1 MKKRKLS
8 VCCALLLS
16 GLLCVPATGYATGS
30 LSDEGVARIMQQE
43 GKRVTINLKNATMKE
58 LLHEI
63 HLQTGLDFI
72 YNNEQ
77 FADLGKIT
85 VKVENELLEKV
96 FAKVFEGKAYEYRIK
111 GKIVTINKRKIDPNK
126 VYSLQGSVYDA
137 ENHPVIGATVMIK
150 GTHTGV
156 VTDTD
161 GRYEIKVKP
170 GQMLSFSYL
179 GMEPMDVE
187 YTGMTFLD
195 IFMKYD
201 KKTTLD
207 NVVVTGIFT
216 KPRES
221 YTGSVSMVTNEQL
234 KLHKGQN
241 LLQTL
246 KNIDASIN
254 FTVNNLAGSNP
265 NVLPSIN
272 IRGNSS
278 LPVSVSE
285 FNENMK
291 NETNTPLILMDGFE
305 ISLTKLMDYNDD
317 EILSINIL
325 KDASATAIY
334 GSRGANGVIVVT
346 TKKPESGR
354 LKINMEIGT
363 NIQVPDLSSYNLL
376 NAAEKLQLE
385 FDAGLYNDSQ
395 NPTNHNALRAI
406 YNKRYKAILS
416 GANTDWIKKPVRTG
430 VGQRYNARLEG
441 GNEEFRWGTS
451 LSYNDIAGVM
461 KGSSRRTF
469 NGSITLMY
477 EMKNLIFR
485 NYTSFGFNHSKESE
499 YGSFSDYVSQQP
511 YNVPYDENGKLVHY
525 FDSFN
530 GKARNVQ
537 NPLYDAMLNSFD
549 KTAYQEVI
557 NNFSIEWTI
566 LEGLIMRGQLGLS
579 TTHNT
584 SDKFLPAEHSTFV
597 DYTSE
602 EDFLRRGSYDY
613 GEGRTTM
620 YDANLT
626 LSYSKLFADKH
637 QFYAGLNADIAEE
650 HMFMNYFRA
659 EGFSNEEMD
668 KVMNAMQY
676 ALNGKPTGYDM
687 KTRRLSLTG
696 NLNYTFD
703 NRYYLDLSYR
713 VDGSSE
719 FGSDKKYAP
728 FWSSG
733 LGWNIHNERFMKDKT
748 PFNALRLKFSYG
760 QTGSVQNSS
769 TGANTVYEYL
779 TGNRYMNWN
788 GTVLQ
793 GLGNSNLTWQKTDQ
807 FNAGFEFGVWE
818 NRIKGSFDIYTK
830 KTSNLLSYMNL
841 PLSMGFSSYLANVG
855 EVKNN
860 GWEASASAYLIRD
873 RQRDINLILS
883 GQLTYNKNEITKLSE
898 AIKAQNEEYMKQGAD
913 VSNLFFEGYPQNSI
927 YAVQSLG
934 IDPST
939 GEEVFLDKNGN
950 KVNEWNAADK
960 VFQGSSDPKYRGNL
974 SSALIW
980 KNFTFNMSWGFYWG
994 GKRYNSTLLD
1004 RVEVTLADLKNSN
1017 VDERVLSQRW
1027 YKPGDLTF
1035 FKKLSALDTRAS
1047 SRYVMDDNVFE
1058 LQSISLQY
1066 RWDTPGLKKAIG
1078 ANSIIFGVNMSDIF
1092 HFSTIKMERGTSYPF
1107 ARSIQGSVKL
1117 SF

>member
-1 MKKRKLS
+1 
-8 VCCALLLS
+8 
-16 GLLCVPATGYATGS
+16 
-30 LSDEGVARIMQQE
+30 
-43 GKRVTINLKNATMKE
+43 
-58 LLHEI
+58 
-63 HLQTGLDFI
+63 
-72 YNNEQ
+72 
-77 FADLGKIT
+77 
-85 VKVENELLEKV
+85 
-96 FAKVFEGKAYEYRIK
+96 
-111 GKIVTINKRKIDPNK
+111 
-126 VYSLQGSVYDA
+126 
-137 ENHPVIGATVMIK
+137 
-150 GTHTGV
+150 
-156 VTDTD
+156 
-161 GRYEIKVKP
+161 
-170 GQMLSFSYL
+170 
-179 GMEPMDVE
+179 
-187 YTGMTFLD
+187 
-195 IFMKYD
+195 
-201 KKTTLD
+201 
-207 NVVVTGIFT
+207 
-216 KPRES
+216 
-221 YTGSVSMVTNEQL
+221 
-234 KLHKGQN
+234 
-241 LLQTL
+241 
-246 KNIDASIN
+246 
-254 FTVNNLAGSNP
+254 
-265 NVLPSIN
+265 
-272 IRGNSS
+272 
-278 LPVSVSE
+278 
-285 FNENMK
+285 
-291 NETNTPLILMDGFE
+291 
-305 ISLTKLMDYNDD
+305 
-317 EILSINIL
+317 
-325 KDASATAIY
+325 
-334 GSRGANGVIVVT
+334 
-346 TKKPESGR
+346 
-354 LKINMEIGT
+354 
-363 NIQVPDLSSYNLL
+363 
-376 NAAEKLQLE
+376 
-385 FDAGLYNDSQ
+385 
-395 NPTNHNALRAI
+395 
-406 YNKRYKAILS
+406 
-416 GANTDWIKKPVRTG
+416 
-430 VGQRYNARLEG
+430 
-441 GNEEFRWGTS
+441 
-451 LSYNDIAGVM
+451 
-461 KGSSRRTF
+461 
-469 NGSITLMY
+469 
-477 EMKNLIFR
+477 
-485 NYTSFGFNHSKESE
+485 
-499 YGSFSDYVSQQP
+499 
-511 YNVPYDENGKLVHY
+511 
-525 FDSFN
+525 
-530 GKARNVQ
+530 
-537 NPLYDAMLNSFD
+537 
-549 KTAYQEVI
+549 
-557 NNFSIEWTI
+557 
-566 LEGLIMRGQLGLS
+566 
-579 TTHNT
+579 
-584 SDKFLPAEHSTFV
+584 
-597 DYTSE
+597 
-602 EDFLRRGSYDY
+602 
-613 GEGRTTM
+613 
-620 YDANLT
+620 
-626 LSYSKLFADKH
+626 
-637 QFYAGLNADIAEE
+637 
-650 HMFMNYFRA
+650 
-659 EGFSNEEMD
+659 
-668 KVMNAMQY
+668 
-676 ALNGKPTGYDM
+676 
-687 KTRRLSLTG
+687 
-696 NLNYTFD
+696 
-703 NRYYLDLSYR
+703 
-713 VDGSSE
+713 
-719 FGSDKKYAP
+719 
-728 FWSSG
+728 
-733 LGWNIHNERFMKDKT
+733 MKDKT

>member
-126 VYSLQGSVYDA
+126 VYSLQGFVYDA

-291 NETNTPLILMDGFE
+291 NETNTPL
-305 ISLTKLMDYNDD
+305 
-317 EILSINIL
+317 IL

>member
-30 LSDEGVARIMQQE
+30 LSGEGVARIMQQE

-126 VYSLQGSVYDA
+126 VYSLQGFVYDA
-137 ENHPVIGATVMIK
+137 ENHPLIGATVMIK

-201 KKTTLD
+201 KKITLD

-354 LKINMEIGT
+354 LKINMEIL
-363 NIQVPDLSSYNLL
+363 VS
-376 NAAEKLQLE
+376 AK
-385 FDAGLYNDSQ
+385 SQ
-395 NPTNHNALRAI
+395 KYRPYVST
-406 YNKRYKAILS
+406 ILS
-416 GANTDWIKKPVRTG
+416 
-430 VGQRYNARLEG
+430 
-441 GNEEFRWGTS
+441 
-451 LSYNDIAGVM
+451 
-461 KGSSRRTF
+461 
-469 NGSITLMY
+469 
-477 EMKNLIFR
+477 
-485 NYTSFGFNHSKESE
+485 
-499 YGSFSDYVSQQP
+499 
-511 YNVPYDENGKLVHY
+511 
-525 FDSFN
+525 
-530 GKARNVQ
+530 
-537 NPLYDAMLNSFD
+537 
-549 KTAYQEVI
+549 
-557 NNFSIEWTI
+557 
-566 LEGLIMRGQLGLS
+566 
-579 TTHNT
+579 
-584 SDKFLPAEHSTFV
+584 
-597 DYTSE
+597 
-602 EDFLRRGSYDY
+602 
-613 GEGRTTM
+613 
-620 YDANLT
+620 
-626 LSYSKLFADKH
+626 DKH
-637 QFYAGLNADIAEE
+637 CGHI
-650 HMFMNYFRA
+650 
-659 EGFSNEEMD
+659 
-668 KVMNAMQY
+668 
-676 ALNGKPTGYDM
+676 
-687 KTRRLSLTG
+687 
-696 NLNYTFD
+696 
-703 NRYYLDLSYR
+703 
-713 VDGSSE
+713 
-719 FGSDKKYAP
+719 
-728 FWSSG
+728 
-733 LGWNIHNERFMKDKT
+733 
-748 PFNALRLKFSYG
+748 
-760 QTGSVQNSS
+760 
-769 TGANTVYEYL
+769 
-779 TGNRYMNWN
+779 
-788 GTVLQ
+788 
-793 GLGNSNLTWQKTDQ
+793 
-807 FNAGFEFGVWE
+807 
-818 NRIKGSFDIYTK
+818 
-830 KTSNLLSYMNL
+830 
-841 PLSMGFSSYLANVG
+841 
-855 EVKNN
+855 
-860 GWEASASAYLIRD
+860 
-873 RQRDINLILS
+873 
-883 GQLTYNKNEITKLSE
+883 
-898 AIKAQNEEYMKQGAD
+898 
-913 VSNLFFEGYPQNSI
+913 
-927 YAVQSLG
+927 
-934 IDPST
+934 
-939 GEEVFLDKNGN
+939 
-950 KVNEWNAADK
+950 
-960 VFQGSSDPKYRGNL
+960 
-974 SSALIW
+974 
-980 KNFTFNMSWGFYWG
+980 
-994 GKRYNSTLLD
+994 
-1004 RVEVTLADLKNSN
+1004 
-1017 VDERVLSQRW
+1017 
-1027 YKPGDLTF
+1027 
-1035 FKKLSALDTRAS
+1035 FKK
-1047 SRYVMDDNVFE
+1047 
-1058 LQSISLQY
+1058 
-1066 RWDTPGLKKAIG
+1066 
-1078 ANSIIFGVNMSDIF
+1078 
-1092 HFSTIKMERGTSYPF
+1092 
-1107 ARSIQGSVKL
+1107 
-1117 SF
+1117 